1 MCVPKLLL
9 CSQVCILREGKI
21 HQNIPLSL
29 RTSIKGKAES
39 FVQSTSFLMLPH
51 RAELEGKSLYLGIDK
66 VKGMVGKLMS
76 VAREDSKSLMR
87 TQRQSSAVRR

>member
-1 MCVPKLLL
+1 MCVPRLLS

-21 HQNIPLSL
+21 HQNIPL

-51 RAELEGKSLYLGIDK
+51 RAELEGKSLYLGIGE
-66 VKGMVGKLMS
+66 VKGMVGKLVS
-76 VAREDSKSLMR
+76 VAREDSKSLMH